1 MNVYHELKKIA
12 GLNQRIRYLSERLVD
27 KIDTDELDFTSARLI
42 CGCSE
47 KNGHL
52 YQNGVRLDNGG
63 LVDDDYYCRQHTGCC
78 EDDYY
83 GQLYF
88 KTDVPGQFVEIS
100 FGYY

>member
-1 MNVYHELKKIA
+1 MKAYIA
-12 GLNQRIRYLSERLVD
+12 G
-27 KIDTDELDFTSARLI
+27 KITGDAD
-42 CGCSE
+42 
-47 KNGHL
+47 

-83 GQLYF
+83 GELYF